1 MTVAQSRIK
10 KDIDQLKADEHQIHQ
25 KLMWFSQCDEHIDWR
40 KEEIKYLEAILG
52 KVELRLPMK
61 FSAENNWFR
70 MLDRSKRWPMGS
82 KRLIKKDRKDMDY
95 LEQVQEE
102 LLSSKK
108 STGMTSCGTR
118 DLNHLI
124 GSMEHGIR
132 HGNKNRADEMKMYS
146 EIRNVMETREVY
158 NAPEPDPP
166 SYWYPR
172 ERLSKRDID
181 SNRFI
186 QHKIKIRLD
195 EIEKIE
201 RDLTG
206 RKRRVKR
213 LKSELEFVRKNISHL
228 QKELQDVTSKRLK
241 AYERAYELGEQKK
254 ELKLDYKEYQLLRRY
269 AKSLARKRDVVEL
282 KQACDT
288 QVEGFMRQWNDSQ
301 VFRNDYERRKL
312 FSVEEITFEHVLV

>member
-1 MTVAQSRIK
+1 MEERKESDPMGLQSRDRGNQIHGRFYLVKFRASYKLEKKAADKQDQSMTVAQSRIK

-95 LEQVQEE
+95 LEQ
-102 LLSSKK
+102 
-108 STGMTSCGTR
+108 
-118 DLNHLI
+118 
-124 GSMEHGIR
+124 
-132 HGNKNRADEMKMYS
+132 
-146 EIRNVMETREVY
+146 
-158 NAPEPDPP
+158 
-166 SYWYPR
+166 
-172 ERLSKRDID
+172 
-181 SNRFI
+181 
-186 QHKIKIRLD
+186 IRLD